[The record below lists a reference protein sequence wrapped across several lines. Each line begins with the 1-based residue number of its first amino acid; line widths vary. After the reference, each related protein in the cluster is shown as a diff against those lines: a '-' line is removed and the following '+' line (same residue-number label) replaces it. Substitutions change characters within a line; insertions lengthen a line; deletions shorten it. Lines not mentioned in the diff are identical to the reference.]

1 MRETHKRKNIEGKS
15 ELFFFLL
22 LLLFFLP
29 SSSHSLPKNTP
40 RKKLTGHDGDDA
52 GNGFDGLFWG
62 VLGGKK
68 EKERVSWGEFFFEF
82 FFFSTKKDLSRSLS
96 KKERPTTPSPIK
108 RKLFFSPPAPEPWQ

>member
-1 MRETHKRKNIEGKS
+1 MREREKRKNIEGKS

-82 FFFSTKKDLSRSLS
+82 FFF
-96 KKERPTTPSPIK
+96 
-108 RKLFFSPPAPEPWQ
+108 

>member
-1 MRETHKRKNIEGKS
+1 MPYAEELIQLSITMEELKSLNSDSDKLLKVTPVIKNIEGKS

-82 FFFSTKKDLSRSLS
+82 FFF
-96 KKERPTTPSPIK
+96 
-108 RKLFFSPPAPEPWQ
+108 